1 MLTHLVLFT
10 PRADI
15 EAADRQRLA
24 DALSEALAKITSI
37 RRCRV
42 GRRVTFGF
50 GYEAAV
56 PENYQYL
63 AIIDFDD
70 AAGLQAYLGHPVHE
84 ELARQFYATVAAN
97 FACDYELLEGTAAI
111 SALLTG

>member
-1 MLTHLVLFT
+1 MLTHIVLFT

-15 EAADRQRLA
+15 DAEGRRGLA
-24 DALSEALAKITSI
+24 DALSAALAKITSI

-56 PENYQYL
+56 PEDYRYV
-63 AIIDFDD
+63 AIIEFDD
-70 AAGLQAYLGHPVHE
+70 AAGLTAYLQHPAHE
-84 ELARQFYATVAAN
+84 ELARQFYGTVAAN
-97 FACDYELLEGTAAI
+97 LACDYDLLEGTAGVN
-111 SALLTG
+111 ALLAG